1 MSTSSNENLSSEYI
15 SGVCNIGPA
24 EIRKRRTVAIV
35 GFFLIL
41 VGIASIHQR
50 HTSHLA
56 RISIFLPAI
65 IFSIGFVQSRKMFCL
80 AFGFMGTFNFG
91 KSRDLARVASPEDR
105 ARDRKTALSILAESA
120 AIAVVITAIVM
131 ALPL

>member
-1 MSTSSNENLSSEYI
+1 MSTSENENVSSEYI
-15 SGVCNIGPA
+15 AGVCNIGPA

-35 GFFLIL
+35 GLFLIL

-65 IFSIGFVQSRKMFCL
+65 VFSIGFVQSRKKFCL

-91 KSRDLARVASPEDR
+91 KSRDLAQVASPEDR
-105 ARDRKTALSILAESA
+105 AHDRKTALLILGESA
-120 AIAVVITAIVM
+120 VIAVGITILVM
-131 ALPL
+131 VLPL

>member
-1 MSTSSNENLSSEYI
+1 MSNSHNEDLSSEYI

-35 GFFLIL
+35 GFFLTL
-41 VGIASIHQR
+41 LGVASIHQS

-65 IFSIGFVQSRKMFCL
+65 VFSVGFVQSRKKFCL
-80 AFGFMGTFNFG
+80 AFGLMGTFNFG
-91 KSRDLARVASPEDR
+91 KSRDLARVASPDDR
-105 ARDRKTALSILAESA
+105 AHDRKRALSILGESA
-120 AIAVVITAIVM
+120 VIAAGITILVM
-131 ALPL
+131 VLPL